1 MYNWRSLIAFIC
13 KVSSVN
19 FVLAEPRD
27 TPLPSI
33 LTAAAA
39 HLQLLSASTSVKTV
53 SPLNLPSLSL
63 SARTSELFPKPRE
76 FAHLS
81 HSSLEELGVQSTQRH
96 LSVRETDRLVH
107 ELSKWLAF
115 HLVKLP
121 RDLPLK
127 LSRKEVSPCLSSCS
141 SLSTCKLL
149 WVFSPSPAPS
159 LYCSLSWAL
168 WDYLPHT
175 LDALSCSSG
184 KLKLIQTPLHR
195 TDALNPTNINL
206 YTNFH
211 RGLSHSPRACDSY
224 NSWNGNT
231 NSYLSHPQTAN
242 KHIIY
247 TQWNL
252 KKCRLWPQISR
263 LDYFPSWITIFNFLK
278 IKVSISF
285 TKSFNS
291 TNTHQT
297 LIAP

>member
-39 HLQLLSASTSVKTV
+39 HLQLLSAPTSVKTV
-53 SPLNLPSLSL
+53 SRLNLPSLSL

-81 HSSLEELGVQSTQRH
+81 HSSLEELGVHSTQRH

-149 WVFSPSPAPS
+149 WVFPLLLPLPSAAPS
-159 LYCSLSWAL
+159 LGLFGITSHIRTILFLWQTGTYPDTSAQNWCS
-168 WDYLPHT
+168 
-175 LDALSCSSG
+175 
-184 KLKLIQTPLHR
+184 
-195 TDALNPTNINL
+195 
-206 YTNFH
+206 
-211 RGLSHSPRACDSY
+211 
-224 NSWNGNT
+224 
-231 NSYLSHPQTAN
+231 
-242 KHIIY
+242 
-247 TQWNL
+247 
-252 KKCRLWPQISR
+252 
-263 LDYFPSWITIFNFLK
+263 
-278 IKVSISF
+278 
-285 TKSFNS
+285 
-291 TNTHQT
+291 
-297 LIAP
+297 